1 VPAGV
6 GATPIGIHAPSDPNY
21 SASQLTVRV
30 AALPYGG
37 TVTLS
42 DGVTPVGIHETLT
55 VDQLTSLKFAP
66 SARATT
72 ASIFAYTVTDPAAQS
87 TAGSVLIAAE
97 VVPAPPLLPTCSA
110 TGMES
115 APIVS
120 NDSSRQISLLVPR
133 SSMIPSDV
141 AVLINDGDRQ
151 SIVAGQYFQL
161 RHTIPDANMIHV
173 SLPITPAN
181 GANYAISAEQFSAIK
196 AQVDAQ
202 LGTNIQAYVI
212 TWTQPYMVFGGRA
225 GAVGITSALTYGYD
239 RAAAASPQ
247 YFNSATYQPYTDF
260 HIRPAMMLAGYT
272 PQDIVSLIDRGALA
286 QHILPTGDGYFI
298 RTTDARRSD
307 PRYADFRAVVGEW
320 NHQDGLKMGY
330 VDNSARTGR
339 DYIQNTPHV
348 LFYETGLEQVP
359 AINTNQYVPGALADH
374 LTSFGGD
381 LLAGSQ
387 MSILDWI
394 RAGATASYGTVTE
407 PTANPLKFPHA
418 TVLVSQY
425 FYGNTA
431 LEAYNKSV
439 LVPYQGVFVG
449 EPLARPF
456 GTEASFVHGVL
467 SIKTSILRQGTP
479 YSLIAGRFCSGPF
492 TTLKPDISFSPYS
505 YTIITDSTGFHP
517 YYELIEN

>member
-1 VPAGV
+1 M
-6 GATPIGIHAPSDPNY
+6 
-21 SASQLTVRV
+21 
-30 AALPYGG
+30 
-37 TVTLS
+37 TLA
-42 DGVTPVGIHETLT
+42 DGVTPIRIHETLT
-55 VDQLTSLKFAP
+55 VGQLMSLKFVP

-72 ASIFAYTVTDPAAQS
+72 ASTFAYTVTNPAARS
-87 TAGSVLIAAE
+87 TPGSVLIAAE
-97 VVPAPPLLPTCSA
+97 VVPASPPPPTCSA
-110 TGMES
+110 AGMES
-115 APIVS
+115 APIVR
-120 NDSSRQISLLVPR
+120 NDSGRKISLLVPR
-133 SSMIPSDV
+133 SSIIPSDV

-173 SLPITPAN
+173 SLPITPTK
-181 GANYAISAEQFSAIK
+181 GANYAISAEEFSHIK

-212 TWTQPYMVFGGRA
+212 TWTQPYMVFGEHA
-225 GAVGITSALTYGYD
+225 GAVGITSAFTYGYD
-239 RAAAASPQ
+239 RAAARSPR

-286 QHILPTGDGYFI
+286 QHILPMGDGYFI

-320 NHQDGLKMGY
+320 NHQNGLKMAF
-330 VDNSARTGR
+330 VDNSAGTGR
-339 DYIQNTPHV
+339 DKIQNTPRV

-407 PTANPLKFPHA
+407 PTANPFKFPQA

-439 LVPYQGVFVG
+439 LAPYQGVFVG

-456 GTEASFVHGVL
+456 GTEASFAHGAL

-479 YSLIAGRFCSGPF
+479 YSLIAGRSCSGPF
-492 TTLKPDISFSPYS
+492 TTLKPDISLSPYS
-505 YTIITDSTGFHP
+505 YTIITDSTGFHS